1 MKITLKFINGNAN
14 GANEILEYPTIKEA
28 EKFLNEALYYADS
41 VKLSSSYEDLIP
53 YDKDTV
59 LSDLMRDAKTYG
71 EGYINVYQIHEY

>member
-14 GANEILEYPTIKEA
+14 GANEIPEYPTVKEA

-41 VKLSSSYEDLIP
+41 VELSSSYEDLIP

-59 LSDLMRDAKTYG
+59 LSDLMRDAKMYG
-71 EGYINVYQIHEY
+71 EGYINVYQLHEN